1 MSNAAR
7 HAGLLIFALACA
19 MRIGWVS
26 TQWIR
31 GEHAPTLPDEQLH
44 WSMAQNLVTD
54 GAMVTDDGRYAARMP
69 LYPLF
74 LACFAWLGEAGW
86 LAARLAQALAGG
98 LTALLAYRFARAALD
113 ERAALAAGLLT
124 AFDPFAIAFSNL
136 LLTEAL
142 FMPLAV
148 GLVYASWRVAV
159 RPAESTGSVWAVSLC
174 GAAALLT
181 RPSAIAWLP
190 VLWIVL
196 LCLDPLKS
204 RGMRR
209 LALYAGVVALT
220 LLPWGLRNRAAIGSW
235 ALLSANGGITLYDAQ
250 GPQAD
255 GSSDQAG
262 FVERMP
268 EVASLPEAQR
278 DRAYRDRAIEQMR
291 RDPAR
296 IVRLAWVKFL
306 RTWNPVPNAAAYRGG
321 TVAMIS
327 VAWMI
332 LMYIAIVPGIWRA
345 RRRGRFLMMTWLPI
359 VCFTLL
365 HCVFIGSMRYRVPLM
380 PFVEILAAAA
390 LMHSASRIQPK
401 RPRSRGVL
409 G

>member
-7 HAGLLIFALACA
+7 HAGLLVFCLACA
-19 MRIGWVS
+19 MRVGWVS

-31 GEHAPTLPDEQLH
+31 GRHAPTFPDEQLH
-44 WSMAQNLVTD
+44 WSMAENLVTG
-54 GAMVTDDGRYAARMP
+54 GALVTDDGRYAARMP

-74 LACFAWLGEAGW
+74 LTCFAWLGEAGW

-98 LTALLAYRFARAALD
+98 LTALLVYRFAREALD
-113 ERAALAAGLLT
+113 ERSALAAGLLT

-136 LLTEAL
+136 LLTEAI

-148 GLVYASWRVAV
+148 GLAYAGWRVAV
-159 RPAESTGSVWAVSLC
+159 RPAESARCVWAISGF

-181 RPSAIAWLP
+181 RPSAVAWLP
-190 VLWIVL
+190 LLWVAL

-204 RGMRR
+204 RGARR
-209 LALYAGVVALT
+209 LALYACVVALA
-220 LLPWGLRNRAAIGSW
+220 LLPWGLRNRAVIGSW

-268 EVASLPEAQR
+268 EVAALPEAQR
-278 DRAYRDRAIEQMR
+278 DRAYRDLAIEQMR

-306 RTWNPVPNAAAYRGG
+306 RTWNPIPNAAAYRGG
-321 TVAMIS
+321 TIAMIS
-327 VAWMI
+327 AVWMI
-332 LMYIAIVPGIWRA
+332 LMYIGIVPGTWRA
-345 RRRGRFLMMTWLPI
+345 RARGRFLLMAWLPI

-365 HCVFIGSMRYRVPLM
+365 HCIFIGSMRYRVPLM
-380 PFVEILAAAA
+380 PFVELLAAAA
-390 LMHSASRIQPK
+390 LVRSATNHAGQANT
-401 RPRSRGVL
+401 GVN
-409 G
+409 